1 MRLLRCEPLA
11 DSYFHLGYEVQNDT
25 VLDDAGEPAP
35 VAKQVMSGSS
45 DPMAIPIEP
54 FERQF
59 LDFGAACRERRQPL
73 LSGEE
78 GLKALEIVLG
88 VYESCRSGRPV
99 RLGA

>member
-1 MRLLRCEPLA
+1 M
-11 DSYFHLGYEVQNDT
+11 
-25 VLDDAGEPAP
+25 LDDAGEPAP
-35 VAKQVMSGSS
+35 VEKQVMSGSS

-59 LDFGAACRERRQPL
+59 LDFGAACRERRPPL

-99 RLGA
+99 RLSA